1 MTSSNQ
7 PYKNI
12 SNSIRILSALA
23 IEKANSGHP
32 GLPLGFADVATVL
45 FKDFLSFNPKEP
57 KWINRDRFILS
68 AGHGS
73 MLLYSLLYLFGYK
86 HIGLDQIKSFRQ
98 INSITSGHPEIFHE
112 AGIETTTGPLGQG
125 IANAVGIAIS
135 EKKLHQETKG
145 LIEHYTYCMVGDGCL
160 MEGISYEALSL
171 AGHLCLNKLI
181 LLWDNNSI
189 TIDGST
195 NLSISEDKILR
206 FKSIGFNVLEAD
218 GHNQEDIT
226 HALTK
231 AKNSD
236 KPVLISFKT
245 KIGYG
250 APNKQDTEK
259 AHGSPLGS
267 DEISGLK
274 TNLNWNHSDF
284 EIPDSVYI
292 DIREAIINK
301 TSIYDDWYKKY
312 NSNTE
317 AKTYLNSLF
326 NRNRTEESFDSN
338 LKSYI
343 KQTFS
348 NKSNKSTRVASQ
360 DFLEILLHDS
370 NFILGG
376 SADLGK
382 SVNTFTSKSKNLTA
396 TDFSGNYIKYGIREH
411 AMAGIMNGIALYG
424 AFIPYGGTFLVF
436 ADYLKPALRLSAF
449 MEQQILYIF
458 THDSI
463 AVGEDG
469 PTHQPVEHLSNLCS
483 IPNLNVIR
491 PCDSIEVTEAYQ
503 YALSTKKN
511 PTCLILSRQNLPL
524 IRQDYRSEINK
535 VALGG
540 YIIKSHEVPVFNL
553 IASGS
558 ELSLALEVADILATK
573 NIFLN
578 IISMPSVKLF
588 FQQTED
594 YKTQVL
600 GNLQNI
606 IIEASLA
613 DYYKIY
619 LNNIIHVFGVN
630 DYGKSATAEDVYNY
644 FNLNKS
650 YISNKIEMLLE
661 KKPK

>member
-1 MTSSNQ
+1 MTSHQS
-7 PYKNI
+7 YKNI

-32 GLPLGFADVATVL
+32 GLPLGFADIATIL
-45 FKDFLSFNPKEP
+45 FKDFLSFNPNDP

-86 HIGLDQIKSFRQ
+86 NITLDQIKSFRQ
-98 INSITSGHPEIFHE
+98 IDSITSGHPEILHE
-112 AGIETTTGPLGQG
+112 SGIETTTGPLGQG

-135 EKKLHQETKG
+135 EKKLNQETNG
-145 LIEHYTYCMVGDGCL
+145 LIDHYTYCMVGDGCL

-171 AGHLCLNKLI
+171 AGHLRLNKLI

-195 NLSISEDKILR
+195 DLSISEDKILR
-206 FKSIGFNVLEAD
+206 FNSIGFNVLEVD
-218 GHNQEDIT
+218 GHNNEEISI
-226 HALTK
+226 ALHK

-245 KIGYG
+245 QIGYG
-250 APNKQDTEK
+250 SPTKQNTEK
-259 AHGSPLGS
+259 AHGSPLGK
-267 DEISGLK
+267 DEIAGLK
-274 TNLNWNHSDF
+274 INLNWTHNDF

-292 DIREAIINK
+292 DIRESVLNK
-301 TSIYDDWYKKY
+301 ISNYDEWYKKY
-312 NSNTE
+312 NSHIEEKN
-317 AKTYLNSLF
+317 YLINLF
-326 NRNRTEESFDSN
+326 NRNKEEQSFDYN
-338 LKSYI
+338 LKNYL
-343 KQTFS
+343 KQTLS
-348 NKSNKSTRVASQ
+348 NKSPKSTRVSSQ
-360 DFLEILLHDS
+360 DFLEILMKDAK
-370 NFILGG
+370 FILGG

-382 SVNTFTSKSKNLTA
+382 SVNTFTSHSKNLIA
-396 TDFSGNYIKYGIREH
+396 NDFSGNYIKYGIREH

-436 ADYLKPALRLSAF
+436 SDYLKPALRLSAF
-449 MEQQILYIF
+449 MEQQIIYIF

-503 YALSTKKN
+503 YALSIKKS

-524 IRQDYRSEINK
+524 IRQDYRDDINK
-535 VALGG
+535 VSLGG
-540 YIIKSHEVPVFNL
+540 YIIQLSDEASYNL

-558 ELSLALEVADILATK
+558 EVSLALEVANILATK
-573 NIFLN
+573 NIFIN

-588 FQQTED
+588 SQQTED

-606 IIEASLA
+606 VIEASLA

-619 LNNIIHVFGVN
+619 VNNIIHIFGVN
-630 DYGKSATAEDVYNY
+630 NYGKSAKAEDVYNY
-644 FNLNKS
+644 FNLNKL
-650 YISNKIEMLLE
+650 YIANKIESLLR
-661 KKPK
+661 

>member
-1 MTSSNQ
+1 MTSHQS
-7 PYKNI
+7 YKNI

-32 GLPLGFADVATVL
+32 GLPLGFADIATIL
-45 FKDFLSFNPKEP
+45 FKDFLSFNPNDP

-86 HIGLDQIKSFRQ
+86 NITLDQIKSFRQ
-98 INSITSGHPEIFHE
+98 IDSITSGHPEILHE
-112 AGIETTTGPLGQG
+112 SGIETTTGPLGQG

-135 EKKLHQETKG
+135 EKKLNQETNG
-145 LIEHYTYCMVGDGCL
+145 LIDHYTYCMVGDGCL

-171 AGHLCLNKLI
+171 AGHLRLNKLI

-195 NLSISEDKILR
+195 DLSISEDKILR
-206 FKSIGFNVLEAD
+206 FNSIGFNVLEVD
-218 GHNQEDIT
+218 GHNNEEISI
-226 HALTK
+226 ALHK

-245 KIGYG
+245 QIGYG
-250 APNKQDTEK
+250 SPTKQNTEK
-259 AHGSPLGS
+259 AHGSPLGK
-267 DEISGLK
+267 DEIAGLK
-274 TNLNWNHSDF
+274 INLNWTHNDF

-292 DIREAIINK
+292 DIRESVFNK
-301 TSIYDDWYKKY
+301 ISNYDAWYKKY
-312 NSNTE
+312 NSHIEEKN
-317 AKTYLNSLF
+317 YLINLF
-326 NRNRTEESFDSN
+326 NRNKAEQSFDYN
-338 LKSYI
+338 LKNYL
-343 KQTFS
+343 KQTLS
-348 NKSNKSTRVASQ
+348 NKSPKSTRVSSQ
-360 DFLEILLHDS
+360 DFLEILMKDAK
-370 NFILGG
+370 FILGG

-382 SVNTFTSKSKNLTA
+382 SVNTFTSHSKNLIA
-396 TDFSGNYIKYGIREH
+396 NDFSGNYIKYGIREH

-436 ADYLKPALRLSAF
+436 SDYLKPALRLSAF
-449 MEQQILYIF
+449 MEQQIIYIF

-503 YALSTKKN
+503 YALSIKKS

-524 IRQDYRSEINK
+524 IRQDYRDDINK
-535 VALGG
+535 VSLGG
-540 YIIKSHEVPVFNL
+540 YIIQLSDEASYNL

-558 ELSLALEVADILATK
+558 EVSLALEVANILATK
-573 NIFLN
+573 NIFIN

-588 FQQTED
+588 SQQTED

-606 IIEASLA
+606 VIEASLA

-619 LNNIIHVFGVN
+619 VNNIIHIFGVN
-630 DYGKSATAEDVYNY
+630 NYGKSAKAEDVYNY
-644 FNLNKS
+644 FNLNKL
-650 YISNKIEMLLE
+650 YIANKIESLSR
-661 KKPK
+661 

>member
-1 MTSSNQ
+1 MTSHQS
-7 PYKNI
+7 YKNI

-32 GLPLGFADVATVL
+32 GLPLGFADIATIL
-45 FKDFLSFNPKEP
+45 FKDFLSFNPNDP

-86 HIGLDQIKSFRQ
+86 NITLDQIKSFRQ
-98 INSITSGHPEIFHE
+98 IDSITSGHPEILHE
-112 AGIETTTGPLGQG
+112 SGIETTTGPLGQG

-135 EKKLHQETKG
+135 EKKLNQETNG
-145 LIEHYTYCMVGDGCL
+145 LIDHYTYCMVGDGCL

-171 AGHLCLNKLI
+171 AGHLRLNKLI

-195 NLSISEDKILR
+195 DLSISEDKILR
-206 FKSIGFNVLEAD
+206 FNSIGFNVLEVD
-218 GHNQEDIT
+218 GHNNEEISI
-226 HALTK
+226 ALHK

-245 KIGYG
+245 QIGYG
-250 APNKQDTEK
+250 SPTKQNTEK
-259 AHGSPLGS
+259 AHGSPLGK
-267 DEISGLK
+267 DEIAGLK
-274 TNLNWNHSDF
+274 INLNWTHNDF

-292 DIREAIINK
+292 DIRESVFNK
-301 TSIYDDWYKKY
+301 ISNYDEWYKKY
-312 NSNTE
+312 NSHIEEKN
-317 AKTYLNSLF
+317 YLINLF
-326 NRNRTEESFDSN
+326 NRNKEEQSFDYN
-338 LKSYI
+338 LKNYL
-343 KQTFS
+343 KQTLS
-348 NKSNKSTRVASQ
+348 NKSPKSTRVSSQ
-360 DFLEILLHDS
+360 DFLEILMKDAK
-370 NFILGG
+370 FILGG

-382 SVNTFTSKSKNLTA
+382 SVNTFTSHSKNLIA
-396 TDFSGNYIKYGIREH
+396 NDFSGNYIKYGIREH

-436 ADYLKPALRLSAF
+436 SDYLKPALRLSAV
-449 MEQQILYIF
+449 MEQQIIYIF

-503 YALSTKKN
+503 YALSIKKS

-524 IRQDYRSEINK
+524 IRQDYRDDINK
-535 VALGG
+535 VSLGG
-540 YIIKSHEVPVFNL
+540 YIIQLSDEASYNL

-558 ELSLALEVADILATK
+558 EVSLALEVANILATK
-573 NIFLN
+573 NIFIN

-588 FQQTED
+588 SQQTED

-606 IIEASLA
+606 VIEASLA

-619 LNNIIHVFGVN
+619 VNNIIHIFGVN
-630 DYGKSATAEDVYNY
+630 NYGKSAKAEDVYNY
-644 FNLNKS
+644 FNLNKL
-650 YISNKIEMLLE
+650 YIANKIESLSR
-661 KKPK
+661 

>member
-1 MTSSNQ
+1 MTSHQS
-7 PYKNI
+7 YKNI

-32 GLPLGFADVATVL
+32 GLPLGFADIATIL
-45 FKDFLSFNPKEP
+45 FKDFLSFNPNDP

-86 HIGLDQIKSFRQ
+86 NITLDQIKSFRQ
-98 INSITSGHPEIFHE
+98 IDSITSGHPEILHE
-112 AGIETTTGPLGQG
+112 SGIETTTGPLGQG
-125 IANAVGIAIS
+125 IANAVGVAIS
-135 EKKLHQETKG
+135 EKKLNQETNR
-145 LIEHYTYCMVGDGCL
+145 LIDHYTYCMVGDGCL

-171 AGHLCLNKLI
+171 AGHLRLNKLI

-195 NLSISEDKILR
+195 DLSISEDKILR
-206 FKSIGFNVLEAD
+206 FNSIGFNVLEVD
-218 GHNQEDIT
+218 GHNNEEISI
-226 HALTK
+226 ALHK

-245 KIGYG
+245 QIGYG
-250 APNKQDTEK
+250 SPTKQNTEK
-259 AHGSPLGS
+259 AHGSPLGK
-267 DEISGLK
+267 DEIAGLK
-274 TNLNWNHSDF
+274 INLNWTHNDF

-292 DIREAIINK
+292 DIRESVFNK
-301 TSIYDDWYKKY
+301 ISNYDEWYKKY
-312 NSNTE
+312 NSHIEEKN
-317 AKTYLNSLF
+317 YLINLF
-326 NRNRTEESFDSN
+326 NRNKEEQSFDYN
-338 LKSYI
+338 LKNYL
-343 KQTFS
+343 KQTLS
-348 NKSNKSTRVASQ
+348 NKSPKSTRVSSQ
-360 DFLEILLHDS
+360 DFLEILMKDAK
-370 NFILGG
+370 FILGG

-382 SVNTFTSKSKNLTA
+382 SVNTFTSHSKNLIA
-396 TDFSGNYIKYGIREH
+396 NDFSGNYIKYGIREH

-436 ADYLKPALRLSAF
+436 SDYLKPALRLSAF
-449 MEQQILYIF
+449 MEQQIIYIF

-483 IPNLNVIR
+483 IPNVNVIR

-503 YALSTKKN
+503 YALSIKKS

-524 IRQDYRSEINK
+524 IRQDYRDDINK
-535 VALGG
+535 VSLGG
-540 YIIKSHEVPVFNL
+540 YIIQLSDEASYNL

-558 ELSLALEVADILATK
+558 EVSLALEVANILATK
-573 NIFLN
+573 NIFIN

-588 FQQTED
+588 SQQTED

-606 IIEASLA
+606 VIEASLA

-619 LNNIIHVFGVN
+619 VNNIIHIFGVN
-630 DYGKSATAEDVYNY
+630 NYGKSAKAEDVYNY
-644 FNLNKS
+644 FNLNKL
-650 YISNKIEMLLE
+650 YIANKIESLSR
-661 KKPK
+661 

>member
-1 MTSSNQ
+1 MTSHKS
-7 PYKNI
+7 YKNI

-32 GLPLGFADVATVL
+32 GLPLGFADIATIL
-45 FKDFLSFNPKEP
+45 FKDFLSFNPNDP

-86 HIGLDQIKSFRQ
+86 NITLDQIKSFRQ
-98 INSITSGHPEIFHE
+98 IDSITSGHPEILHE
-112 AGIETTTGPLGQG
+112 SGIETTTGPLGQG

-135 EKKLHQETKG
+135 EKKLNQETNG
-145 LIEHYTYCMVGDGCL
+145 LIDHYTYCMVGDGCL

-171 AGHLCLNKLI
+171 AGHLRLNKLI

-195 NLSISEDKILR
+195 DLSISEDKILR
-206 FKSIGFNVLEAD
+206 FNSIGFNVLEVD
-218 GHNQEDIT
+218 GHNNEEISI
-226 HALTK
+226 ALHK

-245 KIGYG
+245 QIGYG
-250 APNKQDTEK
+250 SPTKQNTEK
-259 AHGSPLGS
+259 AHGSPLGK
-267 DEISGLK
+267 DEIAGLK
-274 TNLNWNHSDF
+274 INLNWTHNDF

-292 DIREAIINK
+292 DIRESVLNK
-301 TSIYDDWYKKY
+301 ISHYDEWYKKY
-312 NSNTE
+312 NSHIEEKN
-317 AKTYLNSLF
+317 YLINLF
-326 NRNRTEESFDSN
+326 NRNKEEQSFDYN
-338 LKSYI
+338 LKNYL
-343 KQTFS
+343 KQTLS
-348 NKSNKSTRVASQ
+348 NKSPKSTRVSSQ
-360 DFLEILLHDS
+360 DFLEILMKDAK
-370 NFILGG
+370 FILGG

-382 SVNTFTSKSKNLTA
+382 SVNTFTSHSKNLIA
-396 TDFSGNYIKYGIREH
+396 NDFSGNYIKYGIREH

-436 ADYLKPALRLSAF
+436 SDYLKPALRLSAF
-449 MEQQILYIF
+449 MEQQIIYIF

-503 YALSTKKN
+503 YALSIKKS

-524 IRQDYRSEINK
+524 IRQDYRDDINK
-535 VALGG
+535 VSLGG
-540 YIIKSHEVPVFNL
+540 YIIQLSDEASYNL

-558 ELSLALEVADILATK
+558 EVSLALEVANILATK
-573 NIFLN
+573 NIFIN

-588 FQQTED
+588 SQQTED

-606 IIEASLA
+606 VIEASLA

-619 LNNIIHVFGVN
+619 VNNIIHIFGVN
-630 DYGKSATAEDVYNY
+630 NYGKSAKAEDVYNY
-644 FNLNKS
+644 FNLNKL
-650 YISNKIEMLLE
+650 YIANKIESLSR
-661 KKPK
+661 